1 MPLGFS
7 LPAGPSAGM
16 GQDLADKW
24 LPLEELRTFFSPRSL
39 LLAERNWLVGSFLD
53 CHDLSDK

>member
-39 LLAERNWLVGSFLD
+39 LFAERTLASWQLLG
-53 CHDLSDK
+53 LS